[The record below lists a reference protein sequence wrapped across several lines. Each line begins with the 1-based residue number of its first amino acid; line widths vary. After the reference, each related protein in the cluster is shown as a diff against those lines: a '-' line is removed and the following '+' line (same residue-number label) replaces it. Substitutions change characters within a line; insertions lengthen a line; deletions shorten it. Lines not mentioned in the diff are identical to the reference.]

1 MVSVS
6 AQSSKKDRDLCLSVL
21 SCTSTRTSNEGL
33 EHSSELSGLAAQPG
47 TLAAPLASG
56 RWRAGGGRGARAH
69 RAVAD
74 GGRTGLRCKE
84 GRALERVSSLVS
96 RDTRE
101 VERVE
106 RARAHS
112 ESLSKAQL
120 RGGQGSHTTQSHAR
134 AWLRVKASPAY
145 GSDRPS
151 CRASTT
157 AGRSGPRHP
166 RGSRAR
172 RACSPTGWR
181 APGLW
186 LGKGR
191 VRVLVRVRVRV
202 RVGLVTW
209 WRQPVPKK
217 ATASPKV
224 AWLGLG

>member
-1 MVSVS
+1 MTVGRAYAVAGSLSRFYYSSRGRLYVVYSFLHGVFLQPARVSS
-6 AQSSKKDRDLCLSVL
+6 TVL
-21 SCTSTRTSNEGL
+21 ERTSARAPRRRATGD
-33 EHSSELSGLAAQPG
+33 GRGKGG
-47 TLAAPLASG
+47 TL
-56 RWRAGGGRGARAH
+56 
-69 RAVAD
+69 
-74 GGRTGLRCKE
+74 
-84 GRALERVSSLVS
+84 SSLVS

-106 RARAHS
+106 RARAHP